1 VHSLSSLGLSPENK
15 KSKQVV
21 SISLGSA
28 KRNSTTTAEFC
39 GQQFEIKRI
48 GTDGSK
54 EAAAALIREMDG
66 QVDAIGLGG
75 TDLYIYAGRR
85 RYTFRESAAL
95 AANARITPVVDGS
108 AIKNTL
114 ERRVISYLISE
125 YGFTFKDKQTL
136 LVCAVDRFGLAEA
149 LSKAGSKTVFGDLM
163 FGLGL
168 PIPIT
173 TLDGLARL
181 ASFIAPVITKLPV
194 SWFYPTG
201 NKQTQVTP
209 KFKKYFKQSDIIAG
223 DFHFIRRY
231 MPESL
236 AGKMVITN
244 TVTQEDEEL
253 LKQRGVAALIT
264 TTPEMGGRSFGTN
277 ILEGIL
283 TVLSGK
289 RPEQLTTED
298 YIALI
303 NQAGIVP
310 RFKKLT

>member
-1 VHSLSSLGLSPENK
+1 MRSLNSLGLSPENSK
-15 KSKQVV
+15 LKQVV
-21 SISLGSA
+21 SISLGSS
-28 KRNSTTTAEFC
+28 KRNSTTTAEFG

-48 GTDGSK
+48 GTDGNI
-54 EAAAALIREMDG
+54 EVAARLIRELDG

-75 TDLYIYAGRR
+75 TDLYIYAGDR

-95 AANARITPVVDGS
+95 AANAQITPVVDGS

-114 ERRVISYLISE
+114 ERRVISYLINR
-125 YGFTFKDKQTL
+125 YGFEFSNKQAL
-136 LVCAVDRFGLAEA
+136 IVCAVDRFGLAEA
-149 LSKAGSKTVFGDLM
+149 LVGAGSKTVFGDLM

-181 ASFIAPVITKLPV
+181 AKLVAPVITKLPV
-194 SWFYPTG
+194 RLFYPTG

-209 KFKKYFKQSDIIAG
+209 RFETYFHSASIIAG

-231 MPESL
+231 MPANL
-236 AGKMVITN
+236 HDKLIITN
-244 TVTQEDEEL
+244 TVTKEDEEL
-253 LKQRGVAALIT
+253 LKQRGVTTLVT

-277 ILEGIL
+277 ILEGVL

-289 RPEQLTTED
+289 RPDQLTTANYME
-298 YIALI
+298 LI
-303 NQAGIVP
+303 NQTGIEP
-310 RFKKLT
+310 RCKTLT